1 MRWIYLNKI
10 NGMRKIL
17 FSILLISFLSCM
29 ATKELKGNK
38 VNLLRGA
45 WESKADKNWIISFTP
60 SGYNEYYELEKIE
73 ENVNY
78 VQLKES
84 CDESYLTEK
93 SRGDFI
99 LIKTE
104 ESFCVEIVGLTDSTL
119 SYIETQTGRLHTF
132 TKVKE
137 PNSILE

>member
-1 MRWIYLNKI
+1 
-10 NGMRKIL
+10 MRKIL
-17 FSILLISFLSCM
+17 FLILLFSFLSCM
-29 ATKELKGNK
+29 ATKERKGSK
-38 VNLLRGA
+38 VSLLLGV
-45 WESKADKNWIISFTP
+45 WESKVDKNWIISFTS

-78 VQLKES
+78 VRLQES
-84 CDESYLTEK
+84 CDESYLSK
-93 SRGDFI
+93 KIGGDFI

-104 ESFCVEIVGLTDSTL
+104 ESFCVEIVGLTDSSL